1 MRKICVIMGGVMPV
15 PAVCGG
21 AIETLIT
28 SIAKQYSSE
37 DGFAL
42 TICSVYHPEAVKA
55 AKQYPA
61 VRFFW
66 THTRSV
72 KNLFLHAIFLGVR
85 MTTGKCIR
93 SMQRHYN
100 EIAEL
105 FQREKFD
112 LIIAEGGD
120 TQAII
125 DIAKGYHR
133 DQFVNHVHIH
143 YLPPENIVKNYGH
156 VIGVSEFVTKE
167 YLKVCQM
174 PVRAHVLKN
183 AINVELFSTAVSD
196 ARKSSLR
203 KKLGLS
209 ETDFV
214 ILYVGRIMEIKGVL
228 ELMQAVTSLEDK
240 QIKLLIMGSANAG
253 KRSFSAYERKVRKLS
268 AQNKNRIIFTG
279 YVDNA
284 EVYQYASVA
293 DVQCVPTLR
302 EEAAGLVV
310 IEAMAEGIPT
320 IVTNSGGMIEYV
332 NEDTTLIV
340 ERDNIVEKLK
350 TAICYMKGH
359 PEERKRMSERARILS
374 KQYDESAYYQ
384 NFCQLIREILNENA
398 QNGRDVFLSGERDR
412 GTDEMGIVMGG

>member
-143 YLPPENIVKNYGH
+143 YLPPENVVKNYGH

-174 PVRAHVLKN
+174 PVRVHVLKN

-196 ARKSSLR
+196 TKKRSIR

-214 ILYVGRIMEIKGVL
+214 ILYVGSIMEVKGVL
-228 ELMQAVTSLEDK
+228 ALMQAVTGLED
-240 QIKLLIMGSANAG
+240 QRVKLLLIGSANSG
-253 KRSFSAYERKVRKLS
+253 KWAFSPYERKVKRLAK
-268 AQNKNRIIFTG
+268 QNKDRIIFTG

>member
-143 YLPPENIVKNYGH
+143 YLPPENVVKNYGH

-174 PVRAHVLKN
+174 PVRVHVLKN

-196 ARKSSLR
+196 TKKRSIR

-384 NFCQLIREILNENA
+384 NFCQLIREILNENV